1 MNLKNIIF
9 ESCVNFCGG
18 MCMYMAEWL
27 TPWTPDLEV
36 QGLSLTHRLVSL
48 NKELLL
54 LHFVS
59 LHPGV

>member
-1 MNLKNIIF
+1 
-9 ESCVNFCGG
+9 

-27 TPWTPDLEV
+27 TPWTPDLAV
-36 QGLSLTHRLVSL
+36 QGSSLAHRLVSL